1 MTEEAITVSVELP
14 GREYDVIIGN
24 GILSSSGKPIAS
36 LDLGVRCAVI
46 SDSNV
51 APLYSEI
58 LCESLRK
65 EGIQPFP
72 VNIEAGE
79 ASKSMACAEKVCRQ
93 MITDGHDRHS
103 FVIALGGGVIGD
115 LAGFAAAIFYR
126 GIPFVQIP
134 TTIVAQVDSSVG
146 GKTGVNTPE
155 GKNLIGSFHQPRL
168 VVADTA
174 TLKSLPDR
182 EFNEGFA
189 EVIKH
194 AAIRDDGM
202 LEDIMAINDR
212 ENLVPMIARN
222 VAIKGRIVEEDE
234 KETTGI
240 RAHLNYGHTIG
251 HAIEAAG
258 GYGQFLHGE
267 AISLGLIAANHIS
280 CTRAGLSAT
289 QSAQIRLAL
298 EKFDLPTS
306 MTAGMDSD
314 LLLKLIKKDKKFNKG
329 GIRFV
334 VVPELGRAELRNDI
348 TESDII
354 SAIQSLHDT

>member
-1 MTEEAITVSVELP
+1 MPEETITVSVELP

-24 GILSSSGKPIAS
+24 GILPFCGERIAS
-36 LDLGVRCAVI
+36 LNLGQRCAVI

-51 APLYSEI
+51 APLYSEA
-58 LCESLRK
+58 LCHSLRK
-65 EGIQPFP
+65 EGIQSFP
-72 VNIEAGE
+72 VNIDAGE
-79 ASKSMACAEKVCRQ
+79 ASKSMTCAEKICRQ
-93 MITDGHDRHS
+93 MIADGHDRHS

-155 GKNLIGSFHQPRL
+155 GKNLIGSFHQPSL
-168 VVADTA
+168 VIADTA
-174 TLKSLPDR
+174 TLKSLPNR

-194 AAIRDDGM
+194 AAIRDASM
-202 LEDIMAINDR
+202 LDDIMSINGRD
-212 ENLVPMIARN
+212 NLVGIIARN

-234 KETTGI
+234 KETTGT

-251 HAIEAAG
+251 HAFEAAG
-258 GYGQFLHGE
+258 GYGRFLHGE

-280 CTRAGLSAT
+280 CKKAGLSPDQAER
-289 QSAQIRLAL
+289 IRQAL
-298 EKFDLPTS
+298 EKFNLQTSLPESLRTEK
-306 MTAGMDSD
+306 
-314 LLLKLIKKDKKFNKG
+314 LLKLIKKDKKFNKG
-329 GIRFV
+329 SIRFV
-334 VVPELGRAELRNDI
+334 VVPELGRAELRDDI

-354 SAIQSLHDT
+354 SAIQSLHDP